1 MQYPV
6 PKRYREYLLHPFKK
20 LKRITAL
27 NGINIEI
34 EKGERIA
41 FLGPNGAGK
50 TSLLKLVGGLLLPT
64 EGTLSINGYNT
75 LTNNSAARKSVG
87 FVMNEERSFY
97 WRLTGIENIKFYGA
111 LDNLSGENLD
121 KKINELISLVGL
133 ENAAHKRVGT
143 YSSGMKQRLAIAR
156 GLLSDPDILI
166 LDEPTRTL
174 DPLSAEEQIDLI
186 VKRIHTDLKKT
197 LLIATHR
204 LEEVSAL
211 CNRVCFIKLGKIVSI
226 EYLSAIFEQN
236 TSLAQ
241 YYRNCISQD

>member
-1 MQYPV
+1 MRYPV
-6 PKRYREYLLHPFKK
+6 PKRYREYLFHPFKK
-20 LKRITAL
+20 LKWVTAL
-27 NGINIEI
+27 HEINLEI

-50 TSLLKLVGGLLLPT
+50 TSLLKLIGGLLLPS

-75 LTNNSAARKSVG
+75 YANNSVARKSVG

-111 LDNLSGENLD
+111 LDNLEGKSLN
-121 KKINELISLVGL
+121 KKIDELISLVGL
-133 ENAAHKRVGT
+133 ENAAHKRVAT
-143 YSSGMKQRLAIAR
+143 YSSGMKQRLAIVR
-156 GLLSDPDILI
+156 GLLTDPDILI

-174 DPLSAEEQIDLI
+174 DPLSAETQIDLI
-186 VKRIHTDLKKT
+186 VKKIHTDLKKT

-211 CNRVCFIKLGKIVSI
+211 CNRVCLIKQGKIVSNENLTTI
-226 EYLSAIFEQN
+226 LEKY
-236 TSLAQ
+236 TSLGQ
-241 YYRNCISQD
+241 YYRSCVLQD